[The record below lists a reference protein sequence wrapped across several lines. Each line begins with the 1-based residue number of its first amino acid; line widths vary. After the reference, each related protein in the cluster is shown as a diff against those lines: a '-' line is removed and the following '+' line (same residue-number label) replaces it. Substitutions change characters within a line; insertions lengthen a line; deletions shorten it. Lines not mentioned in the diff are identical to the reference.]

1 MRPRKSILV
10 LALFALPAITLV
22 ACLWDSDTL
31 GQEKRASPEL
41 AAVILGNTPPSPDP
55 RPLHERIAKL
65 KAAPRQDDPA
75 WWNDL
80 AGAHVRLGNPAEAV
94 RLLEPLLAKFPND
107 YGVHANLGT
116 AYHLLGRYADAE
128 RHIAR
133 DLEINPDAHFGLERY
148 HLALL
153 QYLIRDEEYRKAH
166 LFVDEFSYRV
176 AASWS
181 PGAFSQSMHQGPLA
195 EGDEDEFFPDTKPP
209 AYRHKWNLA
218 EDPKFADGILYL
230 ASLNPKEPACFIM
243 LGIVCLRKSNADLN
257 LASAAFR
264 RAIQLGS
271 PQSDILEKWVEGITE
286 HISKARRYN
295 RTGLEFF
302 VAIAIG
308 AALVAVLVKAIRL
321 SRPPRTASFP
331 NDKQP

>member
-1 MRPRKSILV
+1 MV
-10 LALFALPAITLV
+10 ALPAITLF

-31 GQEKRASPEL
+31 SQEKRSSPEM
-41 AAVILGNTPPSPDP
+41 AAIILGSPPPPPDP

-65 KAAPRQDDPA
+65 QAAPREEDPA

-80 AGAHVRLGNPAEAV
+80 AGAHVRLGKPAEAV

-176 AASWS
+176 AGRWS
-181 PGAFSQSMHQGPLA
+181 RFGFSQSMHQGPLA
-195 EGDEDEFFPDTKPP
+195 EGGEDEAFPDTKPP

-218 EDPKFADGILYL
+218 EDPKFAEGILYL
-230 ASLNPKEPACFIM
+230 TSLNPKELACFVM
-243 LGIVCLRKSNADLN
+243 LGIACLRKPNADLN
-257 LASAAFR
+257 LASAAFKQ
-264 RAIQLGS
+264 AITLGS
-271 PQSDILEKWVEGITE
+271 PQSAVLEKWIADIDE
-286 HISKARRYN
+286 HISQARKYN
-295 RTGLEFF
+295 RFGMEFWMTIS
-302 VAIAIG
+302 VG
-308 AALVAVLVKAIRL
+308 AALAALLIKAIRL
-321 SRPPRTASFP
+321 WRGRQTASLP
-331 NDKQP
+331 TSNQA

>member
-1 MRPRKSILV
+1 MQSRKSILI
-10 LALFALPAITLV
+10 LTLITLPAITLF

-31 GQEKRASPEL
+31 GQEKRGSPEL
-41 AAVILGNTPPSPDP
+41 ATVILGSPPPPPDP

-65 KAAPRQDDPA
+65 KAAPREDDPA

-94 RLLEPLLAKFPND
+94 RLLEPLLTKFPND

-116 AYHLLGRYADAE
+116 AHHLLGRYADAE

-166 LFVDEFSYRV
+166 LFVDEFSYRIV
-176 AASWS
+176 RQWS
-181 PGAFSQSMHQGPLA
+181 HHGFHQPILRGPLG
-195 EGDEDEFFPDTKPP
+195 EGEEDEAFPDTKPP

-218 EDPKFADGILYL
+218 EDPKFAEGILYL
-230 ASLNPKEPACFIM
+230 TSLNPKEPACFVM

-257 LASAAFR
+257 LAIAAFK
-264 RAIQLGS
+264 RAIDLGS
-271 PQSDILEKWVEGITE
+271 PQSAMLQKWVTGIEE
-286 HISKARRYN
+286 HISKARKYN
-295 RTGLEFF
+295 RTGMEFWMTIS
-302 VAIAIG
+302 VG
-308 AALVAVLVKAIRL
+308 AALAALLIKAIRL
-321 SRPPRTASFP
+321 WWAPKIASVP
-331 NDKQP
+331 TSNQT

>member
-1 MRPRKSILV
+1 MRSRKSILV
-10 LALFALPAITLV
+10 LALIALPAINLF

-41 AAVILGNTPPSPDP
+41 AAVILGNPPPPPDP

-65 KAAPRQDDPA
+65 KAATREDDPA

-133 DLEINPDAHFGLERY
+133 DLEINPAAHFGLERY

-176 AASWS
+176 AARWS
-181 PGAFSQSMHQGPLA
+181 HGAFSQSMHRGPLT
-195 EGDEDEFFPDTKPP
+195 EGGADEFFPDTKPP

-218 EDPKFADGILYL
+218 EDPKFAEGILYL
-230 ASLNPKEPACFIM
+230 ALLNPKEPACFVM

-257 LASAAFR
+257 LAIAAFR

-271 PQSDILEKWVEGITE
+271 PQSEMLEKWVVGIEE
-286 HISKARRYN
+286 HISKARKYN
-295 RTGLEFF
+295 RSGMEFWLTISVG
-302 VAIAIG
+302 VAL
-308 AALVAVLVKAIRL
+308 AALVIKAIRL
-321 SRPPRTASFP
+321 WWAPTISSMPPSNQA
-331 NDKQP
+331 